1 MEGIE
6 VSTWTPAQNKVLGW
20 FYFIVAFVTLIVALL
35 QQSVGEW
42 GLWGVFMA
50 IALALLGVVGLYQG
64 LTGKGNT
71 RSRNMS
77 ERRQR
82 YVSIFGLV
90 FLTLAV
96 GFLVLGDAGAWTV
109 VDTLSIGIWVAMGGL
124 FISQI
129 RTLDPSA

>member
-1 MEGIE
+1 M
-6 VSTWTPAQNKVLGW
+6 STWTPAQNKVLGW

-42 GLWGVFMA
+42 GLWGGFMA

-109 VDTLSIGIWVAMGGL
+109 VDTLSIGIWVSMGGL
-124 FISQI
+124 FVSQI
-129 RTLDPSA
+129 RTLDPNA

>member
-1 MEGIE
+1 

-35 QQSVGEW
+35 QGSVGEW

-64 LTGKGNT
+64 LTGRGNT

>member
-1 MEGIE
+1 

-35 QQSVGEW
+35 QESVGEW

-64 LTGKGNT
+64 LTGRGNT

>member
-1 MEGIE
+1 M
-6 VSTWTPAQNKVLGW
+6 STWTPAQNKVLGW

-35 QQSVGEW
+35 QESVGEW

-64 LTGKGNT
+64 LTGRGNT

>member
-1 MEGIE
+1 
-6 VSTWTPAQNKVLGW
+6 
-20 FYFIVAFVTLIVALL
+20 LIVALL

>member
-35 QQSVGEW
+35 QESVGEW

-64 LTGKGNT
+64 LTGRGNT

-96 GFLVLGDAGAWTV
+96 GFLVLGDAGSWTV

>member
-1 MEGIE
+1 M
-6 VSTWTPAQNKVLGW
+6 STWTPAQNKVLGW

>member
-1 MEGIE
+1 

-35 QQSVGEW
+35 QESVGEW

-64 LTGKGNT
+64 LTGRGNT

-96 GFLVLGDAGAWTV
+96 GFLVLGDAGSWTV

>member
-1 MEGIE
+1 M
-6 VSTWTPAQNKVLGW
+6 STWTPAQNKVLGW

-35 QQSVGEW
+35 QESVGEW

-64 LTGKGNT
+64 LTGRGNT

-96 GFLVLGDAGAWTV
+96 GFLVLGDAGSWTV